1 MRVTSL
7 GARSLAI
14 ALVAVASIASC
25 FTDADAQDDY
35 QAYCLY
41 KAGADYPSGN
51 PAFDQ
56 NAQGIAHDQNN
67 WIITQTAELW
77 KIPVSYPLGSVQ
89 DGDPGVLR
97 NNISAYPEIHDLG
110 YHHFGDPVVFRYG
123 TRDYL
128 FVPIENDEIFLPG
141 AVAVFRA
148 IDLHYL
154 DYAVLG
160 VQIYDAGWCAVDDD
174 GYLYSSRQHASSI
187 YRYAV
192 DWELLRTSDTLDLT
206 YLEEIPLYDESG
218 STRLDLVTMQ
228 GGEFAPGSKLL
239 YLLSGFHDDSPAEHI
254 SEGIHVMDTTTWRRV
269 AHSTNGYGY
278 FNYDYTSVWDG
289 EPEGLTVW
297 DLDDGRAPNISG
309 QLHVFMLD
317 NEIFDDLDLY
327 HYTNVW
333 RVDASSPCS
342 QGEPTCPFRTVTAA
356 RNVIFPGSEMRISAG
371 VYPENLSI
379 STPIRMTATNGTV
392 RIGN

>member
-1 MRVTSL
+1 
-7 GARSLAI
+7 
-14 ALVAVASIASC
+14 
-25 FTDADAQDDY
+25 
-35 QAYCLY
+35 
-41 KAGADYPSGN
+41 
-51 PAFDQ
+51 
-56 NAQGIAHDQNN
+56 
-67 WIITQTAELW
+67 
-77 KIPVSYPLGSVQ
+77 
-89 DGDPGVLR
+89 
-97 NNISAYPEIHDLG
+97 
-110 YHHFGDPVVFRYG
+110 
-123 TRDYL
+123 
-128 FVPIENDEIFLPG
+128 
-141 AVAVFRA
+141 
-148 IDLHYL
+148 
-154 DYAVLG
+154 
-160 VQIYDAGWCAVDDD
+160 
-174 GYLYSSRQHASSI
+174 
-187 YRYAV
+187 
-192 DWELLRTSDTLDLT
+192 
-206 YLEEIPLYDESG
+206 
-218 STRLDLVTMQ
+218 
-228 GGEFAPGSKLL
+228 
-239 YLLSGFHDDSPAEHI
+239 
-254 SEGIHVMDTTTWRRV
+254 MDTTTWRRV

-317 NEIFDDLDLY
+317 NEIFDDVELY